1 MVGGRQG
8 SERAYRLIE
17 TKPRKL
23 PTLPPREGS
32 GLGGEDIMAKIVFA
46 AGTSHTPM
54 LLAADD
60 TLPRFAETDQKMK
73 HRDKEGRPVTYG
85 DLLEKADP
93 KLADLVAPE
102 NLVARQ
108 NVARAAARRL
118 RDALCAAALDS
129 LVVFGD
135 DQNESYLEDCRPTFA
150 IYCGGTIR
158 NGNAQHS
165 AYSHLPDW
173 YVRNRAGFFEPVEA
187 RDYPVDAALALHLIE
202 TLLEAEFDLASSKS
216 LRAGEGEGHAIA
228 YVHRHVMDA
237 KAPIP
242 IVPVFLNT
250 YFPPNQPSPRRCYKL
265 GQAVRRAVDAYPG
278 NVRVGVLASGGLS
291 HFLVDEELDRTI
303 LKALADKDRA
313 FLQTLPRHK
322 LHAGSSEILNWVAL
336 AGAAEGIDLGW
347 FEYVPGYRTP
357 AGTGTGMSFATWG

>member
-1 MVGGRQG
+1 
-8 SERAYRLIE
+8 
-17 TKPRKL
+17 
-23 PTLPPREGS
+23 
-32 GLGGEDIMAKIVFA
+32 MAKIVFA

-54 LLAADD
+54 LLAADE

-93 KLADLVAPE
+93 KLAHLVAPE

-108 NVARAAARRL
+108 NVARAAVRHL
-118 RDALCAAALDS
+118 RDAVGQAALDA
-129 LVVFGD
+129 LIVFGD
-135 DQNESYLEDCRPTFA
+135 DQNESYLEDCRPVFA
-150 IYCGGTIR
+150 IYYGDTIR
-158 NGNAQHS
+158 NGNAQHTT
-165 AYSHLPDW
+165 YSHLPEW
-173 YVRNRAGFFEPVEA
+173 YIKNRAGFFEQDAP
-187 RDYPVDAALALHLIE
+187 RDYPVHAALAVHLIE
-202 TLLEAEFDLASSKS
+202 TLSEAEFDLASSKS
-216 LRAGEGEGHAIA
+216 LRAGEGEGHAMA
-228 YVHRHVMDA
+228 YVHRHVLDA
-237 KAPIP
+237 NRPVP

-250 YFPPNQPSPRRCYKL
+250 YFPPNQPTPRRCYKL
-265 GQAVRRAVDAYPG
+265 GQAVRKSVEAFPGDA
-278 NVRVGVLASGGLS
+278 RVGVLASGGLS
-291 HFLVDEELDRTI
+291 HFLVDEEFDRAI

-322 LHAGSSEILNWVAL
+322 LHAGSSEILNWVAI

>member
-1 MVGGRQG
+1 
-8 SERAYRLIE
+8 
-17 TKPRKL
+17 
-23 PTLPPREGS
+23 
-32 GLGGEDIMAKIVFA
+32 MAKIVFA
-46 AGTSHTPM
+46 AATSHTPM
-54 LLAADD
+54 LLAADEI
-60 TLPRFAETDQKMK
+60 LPRFVETDQKMK

-93 KLADLVAPE
+93 KLAHLVAPE

-118 RDALCAAALDS
+118 RDAVSAAALDAII
-129 LVVFGD
+129 VFGD

-150 IYCGGTIR
+150 IYYGDTIR
-158 NGNAQHS
+158 NSNAQHS
-165 AYSHLPDW
+165 TYSDLPDW
-173 YVRNRAGFFEPVEA
+173 YIRNRAGFFEPIEP
-187 RDYPVDAALALHLIE
+187 RDYPVDGALARHLIE
-202 TLLEAEFDLASSKS
+202 TLSEAEFDLAASKS
-216 LRAGEGEGHAIA
+216 LRAGEGEGHAMA

-237 KAPIP
+237 TAPIP

-265 GQAVRRAVDAYPG
+265 GQAVRRAVEAYPG
-278 NVRVGVLASGGLS
+278 NARVGILASGGLS
-291 HFLVDEELDRTI
+291 HFLVDEELDRAI
-303 LKALADKDRA
+303 
-313 FLQTLPRHK
+313 LQTLPRNK

-336 AGAAEGIDLGW
+336 AGAANGIDLNW